1 MEDKSSKQDEFI
13 KLRAEGNSFNAIA
26 KKLKVSKSTLIGW
39 SKDFQQEVDNAKA
52 MEREAKIEQYQMSR
66 LHQLEMFGEQLK
78 QIREVVSQRTLSD
91 VPTDRLITAEIK
103 LLDAVNNLG
112 MTTRLRVGDDEWKE
126 MMSGEK
132 EWEA

>member
-112 MTTRLRVGDDEWKE
+112 MTTRFRVGDDEWKE